1 MFPYLFQ
8 ISNARKLKMEPKS
21 KKIAPLSSAK
31 LLQNY
36 VINFI
41 KDNDLPITLASEIP
55 KKWEKYGDFLLF
67 NEKAFSSNIWQ
78 KQGESFWLGICQIFK
93 CKRLGLKTKITDD
106 GFRTPNVKIIIGNDP
121 WILYTDNSVKYTW
134 NVEKNMFCAG
144 NAPERHRIARLNCLN
159 EVVVDLFAGIGYFTL
174 PFLVHAGA
182 KFVHACE
189 WNPNAVEA
197 LKRNL
202 KLNKVE
208 DKCKIYEGDNRLFC
222 PKKIADRI
230 NLGLIPSSEKS
241 WKVACEALKL
251 SGGVLHLH
259 GNVETKN
266 SDINCNECIELIKN
280 DVLCNRGLFIH
291 SSDKNIIANDI
302 EIIWKRKQW
311 FVWAVHVLHSLLAIL
326 IEINKDNV
334 WKCCIDNVHFV
345 KSYAP
350 HVDHLVLDVNINA
363 VR

>member
-1 MFPYLFQ
+1 MQKPQMYEQ
-8 ISNARKLKMEPKS
+8 KPKKPS
-21 KKIAPLSSAK
+21 PLSSSQ
-31 LLQNY
+31 LLRNY
-36 VINFI
+36 VMNFI
-41 KDNDLPITLASEIP
+41 KEKNLSVSLESEIP

-67 NEKAFSSNIWQ
+67 NEKAFPSAIWE
-78 KQGESFWLGICQIFK
+78 KQDEDFWLGICQIFK
-93 CKRLGLKTKITDD
+93 CSRLGLKSKITDD

-121 WILYTDNSVKYTW
+121 WILYTDNGIKYTW

-144 NAPERHRIARLNCLN
+144 NAPERHRIAQLNCSD
-159 EVVVDLFAGIGYFTL
+159 EIVVDLFAGIGYFTL
-174 PFLVHAGA
+174 PFLVHAKA

-189 WNPNAVEA
+189 WNPTAVVA
-197 LKRNL
+197 LKLNL

-208 DKCKIYEGDNRLFC
+208 DKCKIYEGDNRLLC

-241 WKVACEALKL
+241 WKVACEALKP
-251 SGGVLHLH
+251 SGGILHLH
-259 GNVETKN
+259 GNVETKK
-266 SDINCNECIELIKN
+266 SDINCNDCIQLIREEL
-280 DVLCNRGLFIH
+280 LCNKGLFIH
-291 SSDKNIIANDI
+291 SNNKEIMANDT

-311 FVWAVHVLHSLLAIL
+311 FVWAVHVLHSILDIL
-326 IEINKDNV
+326 IEMNKDEV
-334 WKCCIDNVHFV
+334 WKCWVDNVHFV